1 MKNTYY
7 LNACFIYSLLISFF
21 ISACS
26 SDDQNRQTIIED
38 KSNFSS
44 VFDEDRNFR
53 VFLPPDYYNSSDKVY
68 PIIYFFHGYGGRFN
82 GPAEGEPSRSAEAR
96 YYDKFS
102 GNWERCAPDSM
113 DNIAEFVRTHDVI
126 VAKWDGFVKEQYPRP
141 YDIGPVKQ
149 DIQFVF
155 YFKEFLEHVEN
166 NYRTLGTREG
176 RAVSGLSMGGFMS
189 MNVAGKFPSLVSS
202 ASFSVPLLLLPLVLS
217 NFKYIPN
224 LST

>member
-1 MKNTYY
+1 
-7 LNACFIYSLLISFF
+7 
-21 ISACS
+21 
-26 SDDQNRQTIIED
+26 
-38 KSNFSS
+38 
-44 VFDEDRNFR
+44 
-53 VFLPPDYYNSSDKVY
+53 
-68 PIIYFFHGYGGRFN
+68 
-82 GPAEGEPSRSAEAR
+82 
-96 YYDKFS
+96 
-102 GNWERCAPDSM
+102 M